1 MLKILQT
8 VWLQSTSLNLPVLLK
23 FFLWHELA
31 RLLLYQRSMHKTYFY
46 LIAMLLPVAAIVAR
60 TIAKLKVEVPVGY
73 QDENGF
79 HAGTGRAENKLNWP
93 PFW

>member
-1 MLKILQT
+1 
-8 VWLQSTSLNLPVLLK
+8 
-23 FFLWHELA
+23 
-31 RLLLYQRSMHKTYFY
+31 MHKTYFY
-46 LIAMLLPVAAIVAR
+46 LIAMMLPLAAIVAR

-79 HAGTGRAENKLNWP
+79 HVGASRAENKLNWP